1 MSPGVTEITVAAI
14 REETG
19 VTSLLGMVMVLLL
32 LPVGLGGADEP
43 LDRQRY
49 EFDEI

>member
-1 MSPGVTEITVAAI
+1 MNPAVTEIIEAVI

-32 LPVGLGGADEP
+32 RPEGPGGVREP